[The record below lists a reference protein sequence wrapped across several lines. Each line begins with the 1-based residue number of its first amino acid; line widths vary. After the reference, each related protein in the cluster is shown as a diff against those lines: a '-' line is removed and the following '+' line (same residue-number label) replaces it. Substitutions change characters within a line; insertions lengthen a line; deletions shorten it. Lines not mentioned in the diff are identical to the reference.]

1 MRDLNIDLTINS
13 IFEMLDES
21 KGIRFVKDWDKDKSW
36 SEGKRVLMYYDKDE
50 FTYVLT
56 ARVILEAI
64 RLLESNER
72 NQWSIGRFVFDAD
85 NITEED
91 AFKIIWR
98 AVIIKQQQKRYL

>member
-1 MRDLNIDLTINS
+1 MRDLNTDLTINS

-56 ARVILEAI
+56 ARVILESI
-64 RLLESNER
+64 RLLQNNER
-72 NQWSIGRFVFDAD
+72 NQWSLAKFVFDAD
-85 NITEED
+85 NITEDD